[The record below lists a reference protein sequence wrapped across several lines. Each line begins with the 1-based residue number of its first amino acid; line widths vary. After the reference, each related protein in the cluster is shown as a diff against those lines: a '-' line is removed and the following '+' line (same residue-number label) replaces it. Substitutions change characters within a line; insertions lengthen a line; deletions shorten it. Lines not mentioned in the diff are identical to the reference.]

1 MTRDAVSRARRR
13 RGALVPALGLCWAA
27 AYAALPAPARAH
39 APPLGARVLVR
50 PGSAEE
56 VIVTNRGLVFRD
68 PESGTSQL
76 LCNEA
81 LRISTAELPNV
92 TLLDDG
98 GLLVATSS
106 GLRLSRDRGCSWTDV
121 GGMETTNTPALASAP
136 DDPSTVFVASYA
148 AERSGLLVTRDAGR
162 SWETAV
168 PTDASDYVH
177 SLLVAGQGASHV
189 YATLTTYVAS
199 EPPVHSLLRSVDG
212 GVSWERR
219 ALPLEDKDYAALAA
233 AADPADPERLI
244 LYTVANSPGLDD
256 ARLLA
261 SPDAGDSFETML
273 ERPEIRGAHHD
284 TQGRLWV
291 AARDGLYRAAREDAA
306 FERTSTASELGCVGS
321 FADEVLVC
329 GHYAGVEN
337 GRAGVGLSRDAGQ
350 SFEALLNFDQV
361 RAPIECDPSSLTTT
375 LCAQPW
381 RDWEAE
387 MLGTA
392 SAAAP
397 GPYGTPG
404 MVPTGNVDAVTP
416 AEMTPAEVT
425 PAEDPMALEPESA
438 PPGCSVSAPRSGSS
452 HSLLSVLLVSCVLWS
467 RARAAR
473 RSNGALPSPRVRR

>member
-1 MTRDAVSRARRR
+1 MKQTCASPDRRR
-13 RGALVPALGLCWAA
+13 RGGHVPALGLCLAA
-27 AYAALPAPARAH
+27 AYMALPALASAH

-50 PGSAEE
+50 PSGGEE

-68 PESGTSQL
+68 PESGVSQL

-98 GLLVATSS
+98 GLLVASSS
-106 GLRLSRDRGCSWTDV
+106 GLRLSRDRGCNWTDV

-148 AERSGLLVTRDAGR
+148 AERSGLLVTHDGGR
-162 SWETAV
+162 SWEMAA

-177 SLLVAGQGASHV
+177 SLLVAGEGASHV

-199 EPPVHSLLRSVDG
+199 EPPAHFLLRSVDG

-219 ALPLEDKDYAALAA
+219 PLPLEEKDYAARAA
-233 AADPADPERLI
+233 GADPSDPDRLV

-261 SPDAGDSFETML
+261 SADAGDSFEVVL

-284 TQGRLWV
+284 AQGRLWV
-291 AARDGLYRAAREDAA
+291 AARDGLYRAARQDQT
-306 FERTSTASELGCVGS
+306 FERLSGASELGCVSSLAG
-321 FADEVLVC
+321 EVLVC

-375 LCAQPW
+375 SCAQPW

-387 MLGTA
+387 MLGTP
-392 SAAAP
+392 SITPP

-404 MVPTGNVDAVTP
+404 VVPTGSVEPTTP
-416 AEMTPAEVT
+416 GEVT
-425 PAEDPMALEPESA
+425 SAEDPVALDAESA
-438 PPGCSVSAPRSGSS
+438 PPGCSVSVHRSGNGR
-452 HSLLSVLLVSCVLWS
+452 SLLCALALSCALWFRT
-467 RARAAR
+467 RARR
-473 RSNGALPSPRVRR
+473 RRPGVRLQSPSDRD

>member
-1 MTRDAVSRARRR
+1 MTRTWLSPGRRR
-13 RGALVPALGLCWAA
+13 RGGRVPALGLCVAA
-27 AYAALPAPARAH
+27 AYTALAAPASAH

-50 PGSAEE
+50 PSGGEE

-68 PESGTSQL
+68 PQSGVSQL

-81 LRISTAELPNV
+81 LRINTAELPNV

-98 GLLVATSS
+98 GLLVASSS

-136 DDPSTVFVASYA
+136 DDPSTEFVASYA

-162 SWETAV
+162 SWEMAAV
-168 PTDASDYVH
+168 TDASDYVH
-177 SLLVAGQGASHV
+177 SLLVAGEGASHV

-199 EPPVHSLLRSVDG
+199 EPPAHSLLRSVDG
-212 GVSWERR
+212 GVTWERR
-219 ALPLEDKDYAALAA
+219 PLPLEERDYAALAA
-233 AADPADPERLI
+233 GADPSDPDRLV

-261 SPDAGDSFETML
+261 SADGGDSFEVVL

-284 TQGRLWV
+284 AEGRLWV
-291 AARDGLYRAAREDAA
+291 AARDGLYRAAREEQT
-306 FERTSTASELGCVGS
+306 FERVSGASELGCVSSLAG
-321 FADEVLVC
+321 EVLVC

-375 LCAQPW
+375 SCAQPW

-387 MLGTA
+387 MLGTP
-392 SAAAP
+392 STTAP

-404 MVPTGNVDAVTP
+404 MAPIGNVDPTTP
-416 AEMTPAEVT
+416 GEVT
-425 PAEDPMALEPESA
+425 PAEDPVALEQESA
-438 PPGCSVSAPRSGSS
+438 PPGCSMSAHRSAKGRSI
-452 HSLLSVLLVSCVLWS
+452 LSALAVSCALWL

-473 RSNGALPSPRVRR
+473 RSNAVRLPSPRARD